1 MLKIVRH
8 HLPAIL
14 FCGAGKKM
22 PPDKSAGACYQQLF
36 FSHQEHAR
44 NCCVYSLMY
53 FLEGHTMRNTL
64 LLISLIA
71 TTLLTVCI
79 IPLKEKNPVLHPV
92 YLQSL
97 SSREYI
103 KKTAKIKYGDTL
115 ETLLSGAGVN
125 RRDIR
130 QIVACFNHSYDSRRL
145 LPNQPFSLLYDASM
159 TLQGF
164 EYRARKDLVLRIVR
178 DPEGTFK
185 ARKRAIP
192 HKTIL
197 KSLNG
202 TVITTLY
209 DAMIQANEKP
219 GLITAFSDIFQWDI
233 DFFTDPRPGDRFH
246 ILYTKKF
253 LIDTT
258 DSNTSEAVLG
268 YGRILAAQYQQTD
281 TVYTAIYFDNTPAE
295 SGYYDTR
302 GQSFQKAFLKSP
314 LNYRRISSYF
324 SRARRHPIL
333 KIVRPHYAVDFAAPS
348 GTPVSAAG
356 DGKISALGY
365 NKGLGNYIKIR
376 HTNSRYVTRY
386 GHLKSFASGIALGTN
401 VVQSQVIGYVGQ
413 TGLATGPHLD
423 YAFYDNGRPIN
434 PLKIKI
440 TSGDPILPRN
450 SLKYKMTRNTM
461 LALLSAANDGPGS
474 SIMVN
479 NTPIYRMH

>member
-1 MLKIVRH
+1 
-8 HLPAIL
+8 
-14 FCGAGKKM
+14 
-22 PPDKSAGACYQQLF
+22 
-36 FSHQEHAR
+36 
-44 NCCVYSLMY
+44 MY
-53 FLEGHTMRNTL
+53 FDEGHTMRNIL
-64 LLISLIA
+64 LLISLVAI
-71 TTLLTVCI
+71 TLLTVCI
-79 IPLKEKNPVLHPV
+79 IPLKEKTPALHPV
-92 YLQSL
+92 YIQSI
-97 SSREYI
+97 SSREFI

-115 ETLLSGAGVN
+115 ETLLSEAGIN

-145 LPNQPFSLLYDASM
+145 LPHQTFSLLYDASM
-159 TLQGF
+159 RLQGF
-164 EYRARKDLVLRIVR
+164 EYQARKDLVLRIMR
-178 DPEGTFK
+178 DPEGVFK
-185 ARKRAIP
+185 ARKKTLP

-197 KSLNG
+197 KSLKG

-209 DAMIQANEKP
+209 DAMIKAGEKP
-219 GLITAFSDIFQWDI
+219 QLITAFSDIFQWDI
-233 DFFTDPRPGDRFH
+233 DFFTDPRPGDRFR
-246 ILYTKKF
+246 ILYTKKI

-258 DSNTSEAVLG
+258 DASTDEALLG

-295 SGYYDTR
+295 SGYYDNR

-324 SRARRHPIL
+324 SHARRHPIL

-356 DGKISALGY
+356 DGTISALGY

-386 GHLKSFASGIALGTN
+386 GHLKSFASGMALGTK
-401 VVQSQVIGYVGQ
+401 VIQGQVIGYVGQ

-450 SLKYKMTRNTM
+450 SLKYKMTRDTM
-461 LALLSAANDGPGS
+461 LALLSPTKNCPRS
-474 SIMVN
+474 FITVN
-479 NTPIYRMH
+479 NAPLYRMH